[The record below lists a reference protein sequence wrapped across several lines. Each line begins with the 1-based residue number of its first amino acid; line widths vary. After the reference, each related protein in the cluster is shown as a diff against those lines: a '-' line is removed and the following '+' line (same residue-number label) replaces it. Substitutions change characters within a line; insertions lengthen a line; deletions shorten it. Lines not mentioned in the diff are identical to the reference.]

1 MREFQLAVMGVL
13 SCALVLLGTS
23 AVAQI
28 RADDDT
34 FGDAG
39 EPREQAAALDRAAR
53 RIYPGGRDEQELKPQ
68 SDLPAP
74 SRGADGGGAP
84 GGATPRAEPAPD

>member
-1 MREFQLAVMGVL
+1 MRNFQLAVMATL
-13 SCALVLLGTS
+13 SCVFVLCGAS
-23 AVAQI
+23 AVAQM
-28 RADDDT
+28 RADDDG
-34 FGDAG
+34 FGEAG